1 MAKKLVEFKKF
12 LIEELKDPKLAVA
25 YLNEHFRY
33 RGPDR
38 KKHLLLGIKNVVE
51 AQGFTALARQS
62 GISRR
67 TLYQAFS
74 EEGNPT
80 VETLL
85 TLLDTIGINIRFE
98 AESRKK
104 ERIQWIR

>member
-1 MAKKLVEFKKF
+1 MAKRSVDFKKV
-12 LIEELKDPKLAVA
+12 LLEQLKDPNLAVA

-38 KKHLLLGIKNVVE
+38 KRHLLLGIKNVVE
-51 AQGFTALARQS
+51 AQGFTALSRQS

-74 EEGNPT
+74 EKGNPT
-80 VETLL
+80 IETLL
-85 TLLDTIGINIRFE
+85 ALLDTIGVRIRLE
-98 AESRKK
+98 AENGKKRKK
-104 ERIQWIR
+104 SVA